1 MNSISRTACTSPTS
15 EYDCRNSK
23 SSSATERS
31 MSQSEDAAFAALAS
45 EISAR
50 CADAIETDRLDDIPD
65 DSLGQVFASVV
76 RLFAA
81 KAQAGPAPRPFGRNS
96 GVSPTDVVIGCS
108 AMLDAVNL
116 AVFELGAWQAMS
128 QVGRQPNPRS

>member
-1 MNSISRTACTSPTS
+1 
-15 EYDCRNSK
+15 
-23 SSSATERS
+23 
-31 MSQSEDAAFAALAS
+31 MSQSEQAGPSFEALAS
-45 EISAR
+45 EISAL
-50 CADAIETDRLDDIPD
+50 CADAVEADRLGDIPD

-96 GVSPTDVVIGCS
+96 GVTPTDVVIGCS
-108 AMLDAVNL
+108 AMLDAAGL

>member
-1 MNSISRTACTSPTS
+1 
-15 EYDCRNSK
+15 
-23 SSSATERS
+23 
-31 MSQSEDAAFAALAS
+31 MSQSEQVASSFAALAS
-45 EISAR
+45 EISAF
-50 CADAIETDRLDDIPD
+50 CADAIEANRLDDVPD

-96 GVSPTDVVIGCS
+96 GVTPTDVVIGAS
-108 AMLDAVNL
+108 AMLDAAGL

-128 QVGRQPNPRS
+128 RVGRQPNPRG

>member
-1 MNSISRTACTSPTS
+1 MSPS
-15 EYDCRNSK
+15 DE
-23 SSSATERS
+23 
-31 MSQSEDAAFAALAS
+31 AAVDFGALAS

-50 CADAIETDRLDDIPD
+50 CADAIIPD

-96 GVSPTDVVIGCS
+96 GVTPTDVVIGAS
-108 AMLDAVNL
+108 AMLDAAGL

-128 QVGRQPNPRS
+128 RVGRQPNPRG

>member
-1 MNSISRTACTSPTS
+1 M
-15 EYDCRNSK
+15 
-23 SSSATERS
+23 ERS
-31 MSQSEDAAFAALAS
+31 MSQSEQAGPSFEALAS
-45 EISAR
+45 EISAF
-50 CADAIETDRLDDIPD
+50 CADAIEADRLGDIPD

-96 GVSPTDVVIGCS
+96 GVTPTDVVIGCS
-108 AMLDAVNL
+108 AMLDAAGL

-128 QVGRQPNPRS
+128 QVGRQPNPRSCEEIRQGSPDERPRP